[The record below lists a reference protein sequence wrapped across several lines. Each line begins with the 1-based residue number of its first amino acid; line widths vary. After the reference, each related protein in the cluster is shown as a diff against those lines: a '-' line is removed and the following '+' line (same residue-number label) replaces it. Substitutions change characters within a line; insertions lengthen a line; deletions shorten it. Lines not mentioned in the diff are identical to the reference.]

1 MTGTLKIHAIPPGTG
16 KTGPSSTGAMTVPM
30 SSHQRATAVGSTRTP
45 KTILNSG
52 SAAKHLSSGK
62 RTTPTAPSI
71 PDTTKRRPTIAMI
84 AGTMKPRT
92 SLGGTPIVTPN
103 SLKKVHAVGFTRF
116 PSTPMKNTG
125 SAAK

>member
-1 MTGTLKIHAIPPGTG
+1 MTGTLKTHAIMAGTG
-16 KTGPSSTGAMTVPM
+16 KNGPSSTGAMTVPM
-30 SSHQRATAVGSTRTP
+30 SSHQRANAVGSTSPPT
-45 KTILNSG
+45 TSNSG

-62 RTTPTAPSI
+62 RTTTTAPSI

-92 SLGGTPIVTPN
+92 SLGGTPIVTPI

-116 PSTPMKNTG
+116 LSTPMKNTG
-125 SAAK
+125 SPAK